1 MKAKLFFALAA
12 FALTLAAM
20 PRTTSA
26 ASAAAAQCT
35 SYCAIVRCIDGYVCG
50 PYVNSS
56 GQIVCGC
63 HPGPVRP

>member
-1 MKAKLFFALAA
+1 MKAKLFFAFAA

-26 ASAAAAQCT
+26 AADQCLP
-35 SYCAIVRCIDGYVCG
+35 YCAIVRCLDGYVCG

-56 GQIVCGC
+56 GQTVCGC
-63 HPGPVRP
+63 HPRPVRP

>member
-1 MKAKLFFALAA
+1 MKAKLFFAFAA

-20 PRTTSA
+20 PRTT
-26 ASAAAAQCT
+26 SAAAAQCT

-56 GQIVCGC
+56 GQTVCGC
-63 HPGPVRP
+63 HPRPVRP